1 MLDGCAQ
8 ISNCFL
14 IQVIDLLIRSGR
26 FYQLHQF
33 LQYHVI
39 GDSVHVACQLLAVE
53 KSYPPAYQLALDMLK
68 RLSNPHNNVKDQI
81 VEVLLARKQVTHHT
95 QREKKR
101 ERERERREDVLWAL
115 KDHRAHPLLLHPT
128 CMVSDKPWWH
138 E

>member
-1 MLDGCAQ
+1 MFDGCAQ

-81 VEVLLARKQVTHHT
+81 VEVLLARKQVTQTNKQTNTHTHT
-95 QREKKR
+95 QR
-101 ERERERREDVLWAL
+101 EREREVHGFSWPWRRCAL
-115 KDHRAHPLLLHPT
+115 DSEGP
-128 CMVSDKPWWH
+128 
-138 E
+138 